1 MKENVKIICIIIIF
15 ILLWFIIIFFNYN
28 NLVFLSSKDEKELME
43 LLQIEE
49 AESFTPIRMKRCSTG
64 FHGSD
69 PDYYEVKFEIST
81 QDYEKNHLN
90 YQETSYYEVLIDCQH
105 KEKKDE
111 NTYTC
116 ILRVSEMNN
125 KELFN
130 KLSES

>member
-90 YQETSYYEVLIDCQH
+90 FNLKIID
-105 KEKKDE
+105 
-111 NTYTC
+111 NTYG
-116 ILRVSEMNN
+116 
-125 KELFN
+125 
-130 KLSES
+130 

>member
-28 NLVFLSSKDEKELME
+28 NLVFLSSKDEKELMG

-69 PDYYEVKFEIST
+69 PD
-81 QDYEKNHLN
+81 
-90 YQETSYYEVLIDCQH
+90 YYEVLIDCQH

-130 KLSES
+130 KLSEI